1 MQRPDKNP
9 GIWQRSLRGAAV
21 ESLGLAASTE
31 FRLMDHVDYAPVR
44 SKHALADSGNA
55 SAAYREMPGQVQA
68 AIAEYHETD
77 IAPTGDAA
85 DDFLATMLECFSMD
99 MGLWETQEDLDIM
112 EGQHKPVL
120 LEESLD
126 ALEAVGGKRFLDGTF
141 GGGGH
146 TRALLQLGA
155 EVVAFERDPAA
166 RGRAE
171 ERLGDYLDL
180 FTLVH
185 ANFADALEALG
196 PEAIGSFD
204 GILLDLGISSIQ
216 LDDAERGFSFQ
227 TEGPL
232 DMRMDT
238 SRGATAAD
246 LVNSLEARELARLFR
261 EYGEEPQANR
271 VANAIVRARAQVP
284 INTTERLAEVVATVI
299 PRTGKKHPATRVFQG
314 LRIAVNDELES
325 LRRALPM
332 LTKLLK
338 PGGRLAIISF
348 HSLEDRIVKHF
359 LQETSRE
366 WLDRPE
372 WPAPRPNPAFG
383 YRLISRK
390 PVLPTEEEIHLNPR
404 SRSAKLRVA
413 ERVLRPEI

>member
-1 MQRPDKNP
+1 MDQLDYTPVN
-9 GIWQRSLRGAAV
+9 RSSNAAT
-21 ESLGLAASTE
+21 AW
-31 FRLMDHVDYAPVR
+31 
-44 SKHALADSGNA
+44 
-55 SAAYREMPGQVQA
+55 REMPGQTQA

-77 IAPTGDAA
+77 IDPTGDAA
-85 DDFLATMLECFSMD
+85 DDFLAAMLDCFSVD
-99 MGLWETQEDLDIM
+99 MGLWATQEDLDIM
-112 EGQHKPVL
+112 EGQHVPVM
-120 LEESLD
+120 LEECLD
-126 ALEAVGGKRFLDGTF
+126 GLNAVGDKRFLDGTF

-155 EVVAFERDPAA
+155 EVVAFDRDPDA
-166 RGRAE
+166 RERAE
-171 ERLGDYLDL
+171 ERLSDYLDA

-185 ANFADALEALG
+185 GNFADALEILG
-196 PEAIGSFD
+196 PEAIASFD

-238 SRGATAAD
+238 TRGATAAD
-246 LVNSLEARELARLFR
+246 LVNSLEARELSRLFR

-271 VANAIVRARAQVP
+271 VANAIVKARAHAP
-284 INTTERLAEVVATVI
+284 IDTTERLCEVVETVI
-299 PRTGKKHPATRVFQG
+299 HRTGKKHPATRVFQA
-314 LRIAVNDELES
+314 LRIAVNDELET

-348 HSLEDRIVKHF
+348 HSLEDRIVKQF
-359 LQETSRE
+359 LHETSRE

-372 WPAPRPNPAFG
+372 WPAPRPNPAFA

-390 PVLPTEEEIHLNPR
+390 PIIPTEDEVRMNPR

-413 ERVLRPEI
+413 ERVQRPAL